1 LAICNDLL
9 DDIMRQLLDTAVRL
23 PRKEPTQEPAQIIL
37 QNHRVLY
44 CPVPPSSVGG
54 RVSAS
59 GGDVL
64 GLGTTAVQ
72 LEVELAVQLDEQPAE
87 IFKGP
92 GEALGPD
99 PAELRGRHFLH
110 YFCIQTAV
118 RTVFPGELAMH
129 AVSEGTKAV
138 TAYSAAAKKELKEA
152 AGSGEADPSSAPPVA
167 ERFERSLARRAN
179 MARLVFSPES
189 VAAAAS
195 AEQSGVLLSVHAA
208 VYLAA
213 VLARAHYQLIT
224 TALLAKM

>member
-1 LAICNDLL
+1 
-9 DDIMRQLLDTAVRL
+9 M
-23 PRKEPTQEPAQIIL
+23 
-37 QNHRVLY
+37 
-44 CPVPPSSVGG
+44 
-54 RVSAS
+54 
-59 GGDVL
+59 L
-64 GLGTTAVQ
+64 GLGTTVVQ

-92 GEALGPD
+92 EEALGPD

-110 YFCIQTAV
+110 HFCIQTAV
-118 RTVFPGELAMH
+118 RTVIPGELAKH

-138 TAYSAAAKKELKEA
+138 TAYSAAAKKVA
-152 AGSGEADPSSAPPVA
+152 SGSDEADPSSAPPLE

-195 AEQSGVLLSVHAA
+195 AEQSGVLLSAHAA

-224 TALLAKM
+224 TALLASIYR